1 MLFMAHTILR
11 RTAGALLLPIAV
23 ATAVASGIAGF
34 FAAAAVTAWIPLLCG
49 VGLVLLGG
57 VAYLLARPAF
67 ALLGVRRRSR
77 AATVLAAF
85 LTVAVAGLAAATVFR
100 PGPHPAAAPPPAGV
114 QFWDLPTGSRIAY
127 VHAPASGTHRPT
139 PVLFLHGGPGTP
151 GEGVPAAGAL
161 LAADGFEV
169 YAYDQLGA
177 GRSTRLADVTGYT
190 VARQVADL
198 EAIRAE
204 LGAEHILLIGQSWG
218 GSLAAQYLSAYPQHV
233 ARVVFTSPGPIWA
246 GAYPDGGGGD
256 PWARMTAEQRRQR
269 DALFGSPR
277 LIAQAILQGI
287 NSNAA
292 HALVGDD
299 EADALMHAVAV
310 LGKDSTR
317 CPGSAPAVV
326 HDNHQGF
333 YVNQQTVEDFAH
345 IPDPRPALR
354 QARVPALV
362 MRGECDFVPWEE
374 TYEYRRTLPQST
386 LVYLPHTGHDIASGQ
401 PEAYAAVLRAFLR
414 DEPLPLSPYT
424 SAQPPS

>member
-198 EAIRAE
+198 DAIRAE
-204 LGAEHILLIGQSWG
+204 LGAERVVLIGQSWG

>member
-310 LGKDSTR
+310 LGKDTTR
-317 CPGSAPAVV
+317 CPGAAPAEV